1 MMAAFC
7 LGSQLAQRAQA
18 DKPELGETLPLWT
31 IYGSSL
37 SLSRSSHRI
46 SLAVVSVFFRF
57 AGSNPAHGMC
67 FRCALAWVKAGLLKA
82 AQSQPLLFSFFF
94 LFLASHRTT
103 PTTSAPHP
111 PPPPPLHLH
120 TTGQTWALRISTLRG
135 AALIINNNPIGFKYD
150 Q

>member
-1 MMAAFC
+1 MAAFC
-7 LGSQLAQRAQA
+7 LGSQLAQRTQA

-46 SLAVVSVFFRF
+46 SLPIVSVFFPGF

-67 FRCALAWVKAGLLKA
+67 FGCALARLKAGLLDRH
-82 AQSQPLLFSFFF
+82 SQRRCSFLSFSF
-94 LFLASHRTT
+94 FLASHPTT

-111 PPPPPLHLH
+111 PPPTPSSFYDRSDVGPTYIHLERSCANH
-120 TTGQTWALRISTLRG
+120 NQQPKRL
-135 AALIINNNPIGFKYD
+135 
-150 Q
+150 